1 MTVRLLL
8 RHRGFLHSSF
18 RPQASTAARAAVASL
33 HSTETV
39 RQITDL
45 DVTTCVGTRKVSCGD
60 CSGITASQ
68 ECYSSMSSGAV

>member
-33 HSTETV
+33 HSTHTACEL
-39 RQITDL
+39 TD
-45 DVTTCVGTRKVSCGD
+45 VAVETCVGTKIP
-60 CSGITASQ
+60 SGGGYRGVTA
-68 ECYSSMSSGAV
+68 